1 MSLDKNEKLD
11 INDVFTVDK
20 TESLKEE
27 SIFTLVVGCLYTKK
41 CVLSVEV
48 GLSTRRKRVYTKEV
62 RNYPKKMGSVLPLQP
77 YTINIYFQNLPTQSY
92 DGRS

>member
-20 TESLKEE
+20 TESRKEE

-48 GLSTRRKRVYTKEV
+48 GLSTRRKRVYTKKISKLS
-62 RNYPKKMGSVLPLQP
+62 KKNGFCT
-77 YTINIYFQNLPTQSY
+77 TIAALRHQHLFSKPT
-92 DGRS
+92 DTELRR

>member
-20 TESLKEE
+20 TESRKEE
-27 SIFTLVVGCLYTKK
+27 SIFTLVVGCLYTRK

-48 GLSTRRKRVYTKEV
+48 GLSTRRKRVYTKKISKLS
-62 RNYPKKMGSVLPLQP
+62 KKNGFC
-77 YTINIYFQNLPTQSY
+77 TIIAALHHQHLFSKPT
-92 DGRS
+92 DTELRR

>member
-20 TESLKEE
+20 TESRKEE

-48 GLSTRRKRVYTKEV
+48 GLSTRRK
-62 RNYPKKMGSVLPLQP
+62 
-77 YTINIYFQNLPTQSY
+77 
-92 DGRS
+92 